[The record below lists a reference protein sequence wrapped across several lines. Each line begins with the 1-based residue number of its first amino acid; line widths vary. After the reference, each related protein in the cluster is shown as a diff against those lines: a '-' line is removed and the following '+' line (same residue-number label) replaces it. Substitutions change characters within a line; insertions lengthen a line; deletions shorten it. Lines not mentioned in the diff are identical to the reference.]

1 MNADTIS
8 TLVIVIG
15 FGLFFGFAVVREW
28 YLDYEADKSVEE
40 YRKKV
45 YDMMHK

>member
-1 MNADTIS
+1 MDLDTLS
-8 TLVIVIG
+8 TLIIVIG

-28 YLDYEADKSVEE
+28 YLDYTDDKALEA

-45 YDMMHK
+45 YTEMHK